1 MLTSFPQV
9 ISKHQNYLKLCNLSI
24 TYLEEG
30 SNVKLIIKVIILL
43 LEVGV
48 IRFAFDAHSNLIYF
62 IVLNQD
68 RVIII
73 PPCEFMFLLL
83 KCCCKGL
90 HRGWVERNSICITIG
105 NRVFSVGRLCKW
117 VLLGCYWYHWKYLK
131 EGASKKLV
139 LQFQNRV
146 EYNEFQALLRN
157 PCFHP

>member
-48 IRFAFDAHSNLIYF
+48 IRFAFDAHSNLIYY
-62 IVLNQD
+62 IVVNQD
-68 RVIII
+68 HVIII

-83 KCCCKGL
+83 KCCYKGL
-90 HRGWVERNSICITIG
+90 YRRLGRKKQYMYRNWKLGIQCGPVMQMGAIRVLSVSLEISKRGGV
-105 NRVFSVGRLCKW
+105 
-117 VLLGCYWYHWKYLK
+117 
-131 EGASKKLV
+131 
-139 LQFQNRV
+139 
-146 EYNEFQALLRN
+146 
-157 PCFHP
+157 